1 MPLIWG
7 EMGREIFLSK
17 GLDRANHVELVQKNR
32 AAAHPYVIDNLRHH
46 GHCRAMDTSAAPA
59 SDRKKMLLH
68 CSLH

>member
-46 GHCRAMDTSAAPA
+46 WPLQSNGYLGGAG
-59 SDRKKMLLH
+59 
-68 CSLH
+68 